1 MTTLADQA
9 IQMSKPNCANF
20 SRASLTV
27 RITFPEVRNR
37 KGTESGL
44 MYLTRIFWKENG
56 FSLLFL
62 AAGTTDL

>member
-44 MYLTRIFWKENG
+44 GRWYLGDDHNAR
-56 FSLLFL
+56 
-62 AAGTTDL
+62 